1 MYIPLF
7 CSAFRLKKLVSSP
20 LVVPEFDS
28 DCFGRDTGETEN
40 VVQSTNRDGKSS
52 VHHVDVNRF
61 FLASDHAD
69 AAGRYVDEKTGV
81 GDDNLTVTSYLR
93 LDVVRITL
101 VIVDF
106 IIVLHRCVC
115 LGCCSC
121 CWRRDGHLIA
131 EAGAEVVRNGVAGSG
146 FVQCPKHDE
155 TRQQRKHRAGRA
167 PNGSVS
173 RPLSSFDVYD
183 DEEDADHVPD
193 ALCPLHRRRRGKDAS
208 IRASV
213 RRRIGGGLWQRRWT
227 QEQRRRRRQ
236 LTSLLTILILCSIVV
251 SLLYIVIRS
260 LDVILVELLA
270 IATKQLGANDL
281 LVTEAFL
288 SKTFAHQVGRTV
300 ISC

>member
-1 MYIPLF
+1 VKTCITFF

-20 LVVPEFDS
+20 LAVPEFDS
-28 DCFGRDTGETEN
+28 DCFGRDTGETEH
-40 VVQSTNRDGKSS
+40 VVQSTNRDRKSS

-69 AAGRYVDEKTGV
+69 AAGRYVDERTDAS
-81 GDDNLTVTSYLR
+81 DDNLTVTSYLR

-121 CWRRDGHLIA
+121 CWRRDGQLRA

-155 TRQQRKHRAGRA
+155 TRQQRKHKASRA

-183 DEEDADHVPD
+183 YDEDADDVPD

-208 IRASV
+208 SV
-213 RRRIGGGLWQRRWT
+213 RRRVGGGLWRRRWT
-227 QEQRRRRRQ
+227 QQQRRRRRQ
-236 LTSLLTILILCSIVV
+236 LTSLLTILLLCSIVV

-260 LDVILVELLA
+260 LDVILVEMLTV
-270 IATKQLGANDL
+270 ATKQLGVNDL

-288 SKTFAHQVGRTV
+288 SKTFAHQVGRAIV
-300 ISC
+300 SC